1 MQNAVPNVY
10 RSPSQNNI
18 LKPCFI
24 EIPSSLYPYTHITM
38 TKSQSSKHAE
48 MTPHKDFSDS
58 GWVSTKTATPT
69 KTKIEE
75 DPLQK
80 KKKEAIKSLG
90 LVAVLVVLWAFS
102 KVIGDQVTKTRADLA
117 KVPLFWFVVLV
128 CTTQVSCYELRANC

>member
-1 MQNAVPNVY
+1 
-10 RSPSQNNI
+10 
-18 LKPCFI
+18 
-24 EIPSSLYPYTHITM
+24 
-38 TKSQSSKHAE
+38 